1 MTKLSLF
8 SGAHLA
14 LIRKR
19 ERVCLLPRGCHC
31 SQPGRSIAASAL
43 SGEVELYVILEVSV
57 AEKVALVYRLLLC
70 RTCQGENNGNC
81 QHLLS
86 T

>member
-31 SQPGRSIAASAL
+31 SQPGWSIAASAL
-43 SGEVELYVILEVSV
+43 SGEVELYVILEVTS
-57 AEKVALVYRLLLC
+57 C
-70 RTCQGENNGNC
+70 RESGTGIQAAAVQDLAGRK
-81 QHLLS
+81 QW
-86 T
+86 